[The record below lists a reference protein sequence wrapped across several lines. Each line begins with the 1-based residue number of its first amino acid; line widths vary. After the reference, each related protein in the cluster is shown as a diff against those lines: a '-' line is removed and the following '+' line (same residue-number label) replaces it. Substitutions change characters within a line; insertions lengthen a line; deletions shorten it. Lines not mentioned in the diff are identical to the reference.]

1 MDSFNRLITKVNRK
15 VRTDKKNEYIVIHYV
30 GAVSSAYNNAK
41 YFEKEYRGASAHY
54 FVDEN
59 SIWQVVE
66 DKDDA
71 WHVGTNKG
79 YKNGARNWNSIGIEM
94 CCKKDEKGNFYF
106 EEQTVKNTI
115 ELTRYL
121 AKKYGIDTKYHIAR
135 HFDCTGKLCPKPWID
150 DETQWIKFL
159 KEVQKE
165 DNMLDGK
172 VVTMITNLCN
182 KYGEENIEKAISRL
196 VETYIDDG
204 QPAPWAVKEIEEAK
218 ALELTDGSRP
228 EMFTTR
234 QEAMI
239 MCLRTY
245 KKIKEEEK

>member
-79 YKNGARNWNSIGIEM
+79 YKNGARNWNSIGIEL
-94 CCKKDEKGNFYF
+94 CCKNNGNWYI
-106 EEQTVKNTI
+106 EPQTIDNAI
-115 ELTRYL
+115 WLTKTL
-121 AKKYGIDTKYHIAR
+121 MKKYNIPIENVTTHYLT
-135 HFDCTGKLCPKPWID
+135 TGKICPEPFVREPALWQNFLSSLEEEEMFV
-150 DETQWIKFL
+150 DE
-159 KEVQKE
+159 
-165 DNMLDGK
+165 
-172 VVTMITNLCN
+172 
-182 KYGEENIEKAISRL
+182 EKALDYL
-196 VETYIDDG
+196 VEKNHISN
-204 QPAPWAVKEIEEAK
+204 KEYWQK
-218 ALELTDGSRP
+218 ALAVTKNLNFLIIKYANTVREL
-228 EMFTTR
+228 EMKNG
-234 QEAMI
+234 
-239 MCLRTY
+239 LV
-245 KKIKEEEK
+245 

>member
-79 YKNGARNWNSIGIEM
+79 YKNGARNWNSIGIEL
-94 CCKKDEKGNFYF
+94 CCKNNGNWYI
-106 EEQTVKNTI
+106 EPQTIDNAI
-115 ELTRYL
+115 WLTKTL
-121 AKKYGIDTKYHIAR
+121 MKKYNIPIENVTTHYLT
-135 HFDCTGKLCPKPWID
+135 TGKICPEPFVREPALWQNFLSSLEEEEMFV
-150 DETQWIKFL
+150 DE
-159 KEVQKE
+159 
-165 DNMLDGK
+165 
-172 VVTMITNLCN
+172 
-182 KYGEENIEKAISRL
+182 EKALDYL
-196 VETYIDDG
+196 VEKNHISN
-204 QPAPWAVKEIEEAK
+204 KEYWRK
-218 ALELTDGSRP
+218 ALAVTKNLNFLIIKYANTVREL
-228 EMFTTR
+228 EMKNG
-234 QEAMI
+234 
-239 MCLRTY
+239 LV
-245 KKIKEEEK
+245 